1 MHLNTTWSIIY
12 AHNGLFAI
20 EARYFFSHIIYIAS
34 TLASISGRSSS
45 PLLLGSVVSFQFI
58 SGFLPS
64 HIKDFIWLVI
74 LWTTSLG
81 ISFAVVRYIA
91 LDWIKAFRTSS
102 FPLVNRFIL
111 AQLLSTLFCVLRIP
125 AHCILVLFSFPTYA
139 PSIYRDSLSFTILIK
154 SSILSLMSPFDILI
168 SIIWSLYFFVAIGR
182 TSDFSS
188 LNLAVDASQKLLT
201 T

>member
-81 ISFAVVRYIA
+81 ISFAVARYIA
-91 LDWIKAFRTSS
+91 LVSQLCYGPVVTYCMVYHSTKRAT
-102 FPLVNRFIL
+102 L
-111 AQLLSTLFCVLRIP
+111 ARLLANKGP
-125 AHCILVLFSFPTYA
+125 AIYA
-139 PSIYRDSLSFTILIK
+139 
-154 SSILSLMSPFDILI
+154 
-168 SIIWSLYFFVAIGR
+168 VH
-182 TSDFSS
+182 
-188 LNLAVDASQKLLT
+188 
-201 T
+201 